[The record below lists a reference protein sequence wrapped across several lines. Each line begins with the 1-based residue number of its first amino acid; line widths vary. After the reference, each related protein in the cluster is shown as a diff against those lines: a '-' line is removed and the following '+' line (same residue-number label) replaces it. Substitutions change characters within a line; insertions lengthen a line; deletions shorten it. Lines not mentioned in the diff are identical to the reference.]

1 MFDYRTIV
9 VGLTVTGKSVY
20 GDLYGTWNPN
30 SAARWARN
38 KGAAGLI
45 TVYHRVYDMSGGGR
59 GGVDAEFFVTLEHKG
74 GGR

>member
-9 VGLTVTGKSVY
+9 VGLTVARKAVY
-20 GDLYGTWNPN
+20 GNLCGTWNPK

-38 KGAAGLI
+38 KGAVGEI
-45 TVYHRVYDMSGGGR
+45 SVYHRVYDMSGDGR
-59 GGVDAEFFVTLEHKG
+59 GGVNAEFFVTLELKG